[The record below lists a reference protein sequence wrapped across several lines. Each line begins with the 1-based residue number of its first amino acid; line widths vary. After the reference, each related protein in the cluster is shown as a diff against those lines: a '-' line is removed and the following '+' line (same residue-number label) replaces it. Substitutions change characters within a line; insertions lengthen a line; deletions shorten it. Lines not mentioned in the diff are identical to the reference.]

1 MPLPSFPFA
10 SESVPATTPAAVPAT
25 PTAAMSAAT
34 AMASSAA
41 AVTAAAASRA
51 PGMVDLALFRQ
62 FLLYIRESK
71 FRINGVKDLPFVR
84 F

>member
-1 MPLPSFPFA
+1 MPS
-10 SESVPATTPAAVPAT
+10 ST
-25 PTAAMSAAT
+25 PTASAAAMSTAT

>member
-1 MPLPSFPFA
+1 MPSPSSTA
-10 SESVPATTPAAVPAT
+10 SAAAV
-25 PTAAMSAAT
+25 AMSAT

-51 PGMVDLALFRQ
+51 PGMVGLALFRQ

>member
-1 MPLPSFPFA
+1 MPSPA
-10 SESVPATTPAAVPAT
+10 STASA
-25 PTAAMSAAT
+25 AAMSAAT

>member
-1 MPLPSFPFA
+1 MPSPA
-10 SESVPATTPAAVPAT
+10 STASAAAV
-25 PTAAMSAAT
+25 AMSAAT
-34 AMASSAA
+34 AMAAPSAT
-41 AVTAAAASRA
+41 VTAAAASRA
-51 PGMVDLALFRQ
+51 PGMVGLALFRQ

>member
-1 MPLPSFPFA
+1 MPSPSSTA
-10 SESVPATTPAAVPAT
+10 SA
-25 PTAAMSAAT
+25 AAMSAAT

-62 FLLYIRESK
+62 FLLCIRESK
-71 FRINGVKDLPFVR
+71 FRINGVKDLPLVR

>member
-1 MPLPSFPFA
+1 MPSPSSTA
-10 SESVPATTPAAVPAT
+10 SA
-25 PTAAMSAAT
+25 AAMSTAT

-62 FLLYIRESK
+62 FLLYIGESK
-71 FRINGVKDLPFVR
+71 FRINGVKDLPLVR

>member
-1 MPLPSFPFA
+1 MPS
-10 SESVPATTPAAVPAT
+10 ST
-25 PTAAMSAAT
+25 PTASAAAMPAAT

>member
-1 MPLPSFPFA
+1 MPS
-10 SESVPATTPAAVPAT
+10 ST
-25 PTAAMSAAT
+25 PTASAAAMSAAT